1 MFVSRGANN
10 IQLDSHPRRA
20 RLPPTQTHPLDA
32 ELGAAPVATLGVVTD
47 GVTGAHADPLG
58 DGAVLL
64 LLLPQDLLGLEGLLG
79 RLLAKGEDG
88 AKVRKPRLGMGKK
101 TPDPNTRRGTD
112 GRASGDARR
121 RDRATATPFRAVV
134 STKRPSTR
142 RHTRSGCAAAA
153 PRRLPGGK
161 PRGEREHPALRPR
174 GVDARR
180 CRAARRVDARIAT
193 RASTRLRVSRRGA
206 GNAPS

>member
-64 LLLPQDLLGLEGLLG
+64 LLLAQDLLGLEGLLG

-88 AKVRKPRLGMGKK
+88 AKVRKPRLGVGKK

-121 RDRATATPFRAVV
+121 RERATAAPSRA
-134 STKRPSTR
+134 SISMRRSSTR
-142 RHTRSGCAAAA
+142 RHTRSGSPAAA

-174 GVDARR
+174 GVDARGDAGPR
-180 CRAARRVDARIAT
+180 VASRRASRRARR
-193 RASTRLRVSRRGA
+193 RVFV
-206 GNAPS
+206 